1 MAETTG
7 SGGPKERIID
17 VQLNEEMQKSFID
30 YAMSVIVSRA
40 IPDVRD
46 GLKPVH
52 RRIIFGMHEQGL
64 GPTDKY
70 RKSAKTVGEVMGNY
84 HPHGDSAIYD
94 SLVRLAQPDS
104 SRYTLVDGH
113 GNFGDLDNPPA
124 AMRYTEARLTRLS
137 TEMLADIDAE
147 TVDMRPNF
155 DESLQEPVVLPS
167 RVPTLILNGSA
178 GIAVGMA
185 TNIPPHNL
193 REVVNGAIELVENQ
207 DLYEKSC
214 HDDPAQVA
222 EASLSLMKH
231 VKGPDFPNGGII
243 MGQSGIVDAYTT
255 GKGSIKV
262 RGEATIEQLP
272 GGSGR
277 QSRMAV
283 IITSLPYLV
292 GPEAFTKRVADMVR
306 NDKLTGISDINDE
319 TNRHGVRVV
328 IELKRDAHPEVILNN
343 LYKHTQ
349 LQQAFSVN
357 TLALVKGKPCT
368 LQLAT
373 MLVEFVDHRIDVVTR
388 RTRYHLRKAEEK
400 AHLLE
405 GYLKAL
411 ENIDAVI
418 KIIRASKSTEEARE
432 GLIKK
437 FKLDTIQA
445 NAILEM
451 QLRRLTGMEREKVEK
466 EYAEIKDKIKR
477 FKEILADRQ
486 LVLEIIKEELVE
498 VRDKF
503 GDDRRSRIEGEA
515 DDEISAKDL
524 TPNEPMAV
532 FITNQNYVKRIP
544 LDTFKRQKRNTR
556 GVSGVKTREEDE
568 LQHFFVAN
576 MHDRLLVFTTKGVV
590 YPLEVMD
597 LPEGGRSARGLAL
610 VNLVPISQG
619 ENVTAVIPV
628 SEFKDDSY
636 LIMLTHKAYIKKV
649 SMSDFSNTRRSGIIA
664 ITLSEGDELGWVRN
678 SHGNYDV
685 MIGTSNGMCIRY
697 SEQELRPM
705 GRAARGVRAISLRD
719 KDEIVGC
726 AAIEPNEKSFVLVV
740 TNDGYGKRVKLE
752 EFRRQGRGGV
762 GIIGTKFKAATSKLA
777 CLNVVEPDAQ
787 IVIATANGIVV
798 RQQAG
803 AISAQGRMATGVR
816 IQQLGED
823 DSVVSVSPIIEPTTD
838 DDDELD
844 GEPEEKGAEKEESK
858 DAEKED
864 KEDKSSKKE
873 SAKKKDS
880 SKSKKD
886 DKKDKKDKK

>member
-7 SGGPKERIID
+7 NDSSKERIVD
-17 VQLNEEMQKSFID
+17 VQLNEEMRKSFID

-52 RRIIFGMHEQGL
+52 RRIIYGMYEQGL

-137 TEMLADIDAE
+137 TQMLADIDAE
-147 TVDMRPNF
+147 TVDHRPNF
-155 DESLQEPVVLPS
+155 DESQQEPVVLPS
-167 RVPTLILNGSA
+167 RVPTLLLNGSA

-193 REVVNGAIELVENQ
+193 VEVVNGAIELVE
-207 DLYEKSC
+207 DKELYEKAC
-214 HDDPAQVA
+214 HDDPGQVA
-222 EASLSLMKH
+222 EASIKLMKH

-243 MGQSGIVDAYTT
+243 MGSSGIMDAYTT

-262 RGEATIEQLP
+262 RGDATIEQLP

-277 QSRMAV
+277 QSRMA
-283 IITSLPYLV
+283 IIVTSLPFLV
-292 GPEAFTKRVADMVR
+292 GPEAFTRRVADMVR
-306 NDKLTGISDINDE
+306 ADKLTGISDINDE
-319 TNRHGVRVV
+319 TDRKGVRVV

-349 LQQAFSVN
+349 LQQSFSVN

-388 RTRYHLRKAEEK
+388 RTRYRLRKAEEK

-418 KIIRASKSTEEARE
+418 KIIRGSKTTDDARQ

-437 FKLDTIQA
+437 FKLDEVQT

-451 QLRRLTGMEREKVEK
+451 QLRRLTGMEREKVQKDYE
-466 EYAEIKDKIKR
+466 AELEKIKK
-477 FKEILADRQ
+477 FKAILDDRQ
-486 LVLEIIKEELVE
+486 LVLNIIKEELEE
-498 VRDKF
+498 VREKY
-503 GDDRRSRIEGEA
+503 GDDRRTRIEGEA
-515 DDEISAKDL
+515 GDEISAKDL

-610 VNLVPISQG
+610 VNLVPISQD
-619 ENVTAVIPV
+619 ESVTAVIPV
-628 SEFKDDSY
+628 SEFKDESY
-636 LIMLTHKAYIKKV
+636 LIMLTKNAYIKKV
-649 SMSDFSNTRRSGIIA
+649 SMSDFANTRRSGIIA
-664 ITLSEGDELGWVRN
+664 ITLSEGDGLGWVRN
-678 SHGNYDV
+678 SAGKSDV
-685 MIGTSNGMCIRY
+685 IIGTANGMCIRY
-697 SEQELRPM
+697 SETELRPM
-705 GRAARGVRAISLRD
+705 GRSARGVRAISLRD
-719 KDEIVGC
+719 KDSIVGC
-726 AAIEPNEKSFVLVV
+726 DAIEPSDKCFVLVL

-752 EFRRQGRGGV
+752 EFRQQGRGGV
-762 GIIGTKFKAATSKLA
+762 GIIGTKFKGADSKLA
-777 CLNVVEPDAQ
+777 CLNVVTTDDQ
-787 IVIATANGIVV
+787 IVIATANGVVV
-798 RQQAG
+798 RQQVG
-803 AISAQGRMATGVR
+803 AISSQGRMATGVR
-816 IQQLGED
+816 IQQLAED
-823 DSVVSVSPIIEPTTD
+823 DSVVSVSPIVEPAEPD
-838 DDDELD
+838 DDDDVDAPAES
-844 GEPEEKGAEKEESK
+844 EAEAEQEEEKAE
-858 DAEKED
+858 EKAP
-864 KEDKSSKKE
+864 KKSSKKE
-873 SAKKKDS
+873 SKDAEDKPKKKDS
-880 SKSKKD
+880 SKKKKD
-886 DKKDKKDKK
+886 E